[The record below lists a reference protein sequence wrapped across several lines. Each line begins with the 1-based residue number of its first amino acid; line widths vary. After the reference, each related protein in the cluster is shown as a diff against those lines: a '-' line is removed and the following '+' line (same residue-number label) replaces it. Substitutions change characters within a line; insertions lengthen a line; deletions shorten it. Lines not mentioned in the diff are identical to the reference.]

1 MPEYQAG
8 NRIGLLTNGE
18 QYFPELVAA
27 IDAAQTE
34 VFVESYIYC
43 DDGTGQRIAE
53 ALARAAARGVATH
66 LLVDGF
72 GTPKFSPRLRT
83 LLEDAG
89 AELLVFRPS
98 LLPWFLRRPR
108 APLRR
113 MHRKL
118 ASIDG
123 RLGFIGGINIIDDVD
138 PPHPLPPRYDF
149 AVRVE
154 GPLATEL
161 HLEAGKLWS
170 RVAWANLGQRWPG
183 FRKLRE
189 TAPRI
194 GRAPPP
200 PATAGNHRAALVIR
214 DNVRRRRTIEE
225 AYLELIA
232 AARSEI
238 VIANAYFFPTRRF
251 RAALTGAARR
261 KVEVTLL
268 LQGRVEYL
276 LQHYASRAHYR
287 TLLDAGIR
295 VREYHRSFLHAKVAV
310 FDGRIATVGSSN
322 IDPFSLLLAQE
333 ANVFVD
339 DAGFAGELRAS
350 VLEACKAGS
359 RPVSRY
365 YWRRLSW
372 SLKAR
377 IWICYRIARF
387 LMVAFGFDRR

>member
-1 MPEYQAG
+1 MPEYLEG

-27 IDAAQTE
+27 IDAAQKE
-34 VFVESYIYC
+34 IFVESYIYC
-43 DDGTGQRIAE
+43 EDATGQRVTE

-72 GTPKFSPRLRT
+72 GTPKFSLRFRQM
-83 LLEDAG
+83 LADAG
-89 AELLVFRPS
+89 AEFLVFRPS
-98 LLPWFLRRPR
+98 ILPWFLRRPR

-123 RLGFIGGINIIDDVD
+123 RLGFVSGINIIDDVD
-138 PPHPLPPRYDF
+138 PPHPLPPRFDY
-149 AVRVE
+149 AVRIE
-154 GPLATEL
+154 GPLATQV

-170 RVAWANLGQRWPG
+170 RVAWAHLGRRWPG
-183 FRKLRE
+183 FRRLRVL
-189 TAPRI
+189 
-194 GRAPPP
+194 PPQAARTLP
-200 PATAGNHRAALVIR
+200 QQAATGNQRAALVVR
-214 DNVRRRRTIEE
+214 DNLRRRRSIEE
-225 AYLELIA
+225 AYLELIG

-251 RAALTGAARR
+251 RAALTNAARR

-295 VREYHRSFLHAKVAV
+295 IREYHRSFLHAKVAV
-310 FDGRIATVGSSN
+310 FDGRVATVGSSN

-339 DAGFAGELRAS
+339 DAGFARELRAS
-350 VLEACKAGS
+350 VLEAATSGGRQVPRS
-359 RPVSRY
+359 

-372 SLKAR
+372 TLKLR
-377 IWICYRIARF
+377 IWACYRIARF
-387 LMVAFGFDRR
+387 LMVSFGFDRR

>member
-1 MPEYQAG
+1 
-8 NRIGLLTNGE
+8 
-18 QYFPELVAA
+18 VAA

-34 VFVESYIYC
+34 VFVESYIYS
-43 DDGTGQRIAE
+43 DDATGQRIAE

-72 GTPKFSPRLRT
+72 GTPKFSPRLRK
-83 LLEDAG
+83 LLADAG

-98 LLPWFLRRPR
+98 LLPRFLRRPR

-123 RLGFIGGINIIDDVD
+123 RLGFVGGINIIDDVD
-138 PPHPLPPRYDF
+138 PPHAGPPRFDY
-149 AVRVE
+149 AVRLE
-154 GPLATEL
+154 GPLATQV

-170 RVAWANLGQRWPG
+170 RVSWASVGRRWPG
-183 FRKLRE
+183 FRKLRGQL
-189 TAPRI
+189 AD
-194 GRAPPP
+194 APPVP
-200 PATAGNHRAALVIR
+200 PQPAAGTQRAALVIR
-214 DNVRRRRTIEE
+214 DNLRRRQTIEA
-225 AYLELIA
+225 AYLELIG

-238 VIANAYFFPTRRF
+238 VIANAYFFPTRRL
-251 RAALTGAARR
+251 RAALTAAARR

-287 TLLDAGIR
+287 TLLDAGIHL
-295 VREYHRSFLHAKVAV
+295 REYHRSFLHAKVAV

-339 DAGFAGELRAS
+339 DPAFASELRAS
-350 VLEACKAGS
+350 VLEAGKAGG
-359 RPVSRY
+359 RQVSRY

-387 LMVAFGFDRR
+387 LMASFGFDRR